1 MPDVFQRGRW
11 ELNPRV
17 MDLQSIA
24 LATWL
29 RPQSGA
35 DFSCGFSEGQGGF
48 CTREGIANC
57 KIKIAICKLWSVH
70 GQSPFEPFGQLRKT
84 TLMPRDFNTESL
96 SHDPIHGYIP
106 FVSKD
111 GMPEGEVSEQELID
125 HPWVQRMRHIHQL
138 QTAWWVFPSAE
149 HMRFQHVLG
158 AMHLSSI
165 AIERWY
171 ESLVASGSN
180 VPSRAYVE
188 SLVRLAALLHD
199 VGHGPF
205 GHFFDDHFL
214 DQFGLTHEVIGS
226 AIIQQELGD
235 LIRRVRRN
243 PSGKLGPLEELDP
256 SQVAWLIRRP
266 TGKPQDEQGH
276 PTWLKK
282 LRSLFSGIYTVDN
295 MDFVLRDA
303 YMSGYNTKAF
313 DLSRMLHYSF
323 FSAEGL
329 TIHARGLP
337 TLINFIETRANLFR
351 TIYFHRTVRAIDL
364 ALEELFGPTM
374 LRLFGGSDGQPMN
387 PLEHLDEYRR
397 LTESTFLVDVQRW
410 SRSSD
415 PELKSLGEQWDS
427 LLSRQV
433 AWKMACERTFNFH
446 AGQAERTSIFSEP
459 DLVEKRIRAT
469 LPVNLREI
477 ELRIDVARHYHRPSG
492 RLPAG
497 GQNFLLDPAIGTPRE
512 LHDDELFQSLPT
524 SFSIFRVYSKDHR
537 HDAALHAAVNAV
549 LGAVADSK
557 TNM

>member
-1 MPDVFQRGRW
+1 
-11 ELNPRV
+11 
-17 MDLQSIA
+17 
-24 LATWL
+24 
-29 RPQSGA
+29 
-35 DFSCGFSEGQGGF
+35 
-48 CTREGIANC
+48 
-57 KIKIAICKLWSVH
+57 
-70 GQSPFEPFGQLRKT
+70 
-84 TLMPRDFNTESL
+84 MPRDFNSESL

-111 GMPEGEVSEQELID
+111 GMPDGEVSEQELID

-149 HMRFQHVLG
+149 HMRFQHILG

-171 ESLVASGSN
+171 ESLVASCSN

-226 AIIQQELGD
+226 VIIQQELGD

-243 PSGKLGPLEELDP
+243 PNGRLGPLEELEP
-256 SQVAWLIRRP
+256 GQVAWLICRP
-266 TGKPQDEQGH
+266 SGKPDQEQGH
-276 PTWLKK
+276 PIWLKK

-323 FSAEGL
+323 FSSEGL

-374 LRLFGGSDGQPMN
+374 LRLFGDSDGKPMN

-415 PELKSLGEQWDS
+415 PELKSLGQQWEA
-427 LLSRQV
+427 LISRQV
-433 AWKMACERTFNFH
+433 TWKMACERTFNFH
-446 AGQAERTSIFSEP
+446 AGQVERTSIFSEP
-459 DLVEKRIRAT
+459 DLVEKRIRAS
-469 LPVNLREI
+469 LPANLREI

-497 GQNFLLDPAIGTPRE
+497 GQNFLLDPADGTPRE

-537 HDAALHAAVNAV
+537 HDAALHSAVNAV